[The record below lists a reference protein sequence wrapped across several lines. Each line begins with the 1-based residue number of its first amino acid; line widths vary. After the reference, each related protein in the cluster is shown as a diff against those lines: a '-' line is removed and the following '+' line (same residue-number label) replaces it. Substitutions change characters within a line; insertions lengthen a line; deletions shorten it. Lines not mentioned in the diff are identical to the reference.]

1 MKYTYKIFLYKNRQ
15 KSTDFSKHLAIPIF
29 LEDRLNEELD
39 TGEIIL
45 DNMPIST
52 KFDFPPKTKIRIE
65 RYVEYNLQKK
75 WDMIVEHDD
84 VEEYV
89 GVPNLCCHR
98 IHLIEPS
105 AITQGMHIDNISLTY
120 ELQDVTLNYKTYN
133 EDESILN
140 DLVGVYPGGSTL
152 PNKQPKNP
160 NEKLDYFTN
169 IGGGQVSG
177 GAIIVGGGNT
187 NYFIN
192 TFRYEWSNVD
202 SLKVLKNK
210 IAGTSNATIT
220 FTIPTLT
227 CLVSNAD
234 GVFKPAFEMNT
245 ITRIYRTKKIN
256 GNLVGERKLVLEKE
270 SGAKSF
276 SSSIDS
282 SIYIVNSNKIYFRKI
297 ERWNRSDYNKKESF
311 SDHYTYGNSI
321 AHASSNFND
330 KIVTFEIESLSDEEL
345 DKSGNGYYY
354 EIECIANPDNL
365 AEFISEYYYSCSA
378 SEDFKMIGLVSS
390 TTYNVRYIN
399 SYTNTLSPSDISVN
413 ANFEF
418 VNPYTD
424 VESQIFLAKGKKYS
438 CYELL
443 RKALLT
449 IDTQVIDNDYIGI
462 DNIEYFIKVNNEAP
476 YYWLNKLKNTTVY
489 ETTFE
494 QKNLWE
500 LLLQIGHYIH
510 AIPYLEFAEA
520 EDRFVLNFRQL
531 GGKEKKEDSNTKITI
546 FNSQNI
552 SDYFTQYD
560 SYITNL
566 FSPQNLVDEWIVVKT
581 DESSYLVSNNTAVLK
596 TAYNISEIVEFDIE
610 YNGKLEPALEYVFEK
625 SIYDILTSDWR
636 VTPSKGNS
644 LFFTLGDN
652 KISGLNFRP
661 PTRDND
667 GFMSLK
673 SIVADLFEN
682 VDRNKLKFNDLK
694 FHIKYRTQD
703 NIRLTQFR
711 PDIEKFMKNSSFE
724 KYPHHEQ
731 FYGQQDK
738 IVDSEK
744 MSLNLFGK
752 LIQLGN
758 NICQRQESVNFIND
772 EKEAGDLVPINGEQ
786 YYVTLVENECYPD
799 ATFQKVTY
807 SKNYNQLSQIVT
819 IPSEPRFYEVSERSK
834 VRREVRLVEFFK
846 ISNSIE
852 LEKYSR
858 PRYLNSNCR
867 DDNNNFNYS
876 SWASLL
882 IKILFNNEEFKKVKI
897 PNFAFV
903 QFACDKKRKHTG
915 SKGEK
920 IEFNEMF
927 PSSEIDRSNENNI
940 VPKSSSDHTDVI
952 VPLLHFPLKD
962 GILFE
967 CDMEDNFKAGDFIDK
982 EIKETTD
989 VELVDDAYY
998 AMQSVRYCDIMG
1010 RAELCKLKLFNKGD
1024 FSLNEIQALPKGV
1037 YKPSDNESFTY
1048 FPDSKYVVL
1057 EKDGREAISFNFQIS
1072 LLHTKDDYGDDFI
1085 TFPNLFGEKESPLYC
1100 ALLNK
1105 EISLFDNQIDID
1117 TSLIKKIDYHILIGN
1132 TLDLNG
1138 NDYHSMIEIEFIA
1151 PSNIDLALVKSIVF
1165 YQESESGL
1173 VPFLAKNVTNAPND
1187 KKLQR
1192 LAIYPVFNN

>member
-1 MKYTYKIFLYKNRQ
+1 MKYNYKVFLYKNGQ
-15 KSTDFSKHLAIPIF
+15 KSTDLSRYLTIPIF
-29 LEDRLNEELD
+29 IEDRLNEELD

-52 KFDFPPKTKIRIE
+52 KFNFPPKTKIRIE
-65 RYVEYNLQKK
+65 RYVDYILQKK

-89 GVPNLCCHR
+89 GVPELCCHR

-105 AITQGMHIDNISLTY
+105 AIAQGMHIDNISLTY

-140 DLVGVYPGGSTL
+140 DSVGVYPGGSTI
-152 PNKQPKNP
+152 PNKQPKSP
-160 NEKLDYFTN
+160 SSKLDYSIN
-169 IGGGQVSG
+169 MGGGQVSSG
-177 GAIIVGGGNT
+177 IVVGGGNY

-192 TFRYEWSNVD
+192 SFRYEWSNVD
-202 SLKVLKNK
+202 SLRSLKKK
-210 IAGTSNATIT
+210 IAGTNNTLIT
-220 FTIPTLT
+220 FTIPTLI
-227 CLVSNAD
+227 CFVSNAD
-234 GVFKPAFEMNT
+234 GVFKSAFEMNT
-245 ITRIYRTKKIN
+245 ITRIYRTKKIS
-256 GNLVGERKLVLEKE
+256 GNLVGERELVLEKE
-270 SGAKSF
+270 SGATSF

-282 SIYIVNSNKIYFRKI
+282 SIYIVNSNKIYIRKI
-297 ERWNRSDYNKKESF
+297 ERWNRSDYSKKESF
-311 SDHYTYGNSI
+311 SDHYTYGDSI

-330 KIVTFEIESLSDEEL
+330 KTISFEIEALTDDEL
-345 DKSGNGYYY
+345 DNSDNGYYY
-354 EIECIANPDNL
+354 EIECAVKPDNI
-365 AEFISEYYYSCSA
+365 AEFISKYYYSCSA
-378 SEDFKMIGLVSS
+378 EQRTTSLVPQIDR
-390 TTYNVRYIN
+390 YYIN
-399 SYTNTLSPSDISVN
+399 YLNSYVDFLNPNDISVN

-424 VESQIFLAKGKKYS
+424 VESQQFLAKGKKYS
-438 CYELL
+438 CYDLL

-449 IDTQVIDNDYIGI
+449 VDTQVIDNDYMGI
-462 DNIEYFIKVNNEAP
+462 DDIEYFIKVDN
-476 YYWLNKLKNTTVY
+476 YWLNKLKNTTVY

-500 LLLQIGHYIH
+500 VMLQIGHYLH

-531 GGKEKKEDSNTKITI
+531 GGNEKKEDTNTKITI
-546 FNSQNI
+546 FNSQNL

-566 FSPQNLVDEWIVVKT
+566 FSPQNLIDEYIVVKT
-581 DESSYLVSNNTAVLK
+581 EDSSYLVSNNTAILK
-596 TAYNISEIVEFDIE
+596 TSYNISEIVEFEIE
-610 YNGKLEPALEYVFEK
+610 YNGETKSALEYIFEK

-661 PTRDND
+661 PTRDNN
-667 GFMSLK
+667 GFMALK
-673 SIVADLFEN
+673 SIVAVLFEN
-682 VDRNKLKFNDLK
+682 VNRNTLKFNDLK

-703 NIRLTQFR
+703 SIRLTQFR
-711 PDIEKFMKNSSFE
+711 PDLEKFIKNSSFE

-758 NICQRQESVNFIND
+758 NICQRQESVNVVDD
-772 EKEAGDLVPINGEQ
+772 EKESGDLVVINGEQ
-786 YYVTLVENECYPD
+786 YYVTIVENEFYPS

-819 IPSEPRFYEVSERSK
+819 IPSEPRFYEVSEKSK

-846 ISNSIE
+846 ISNKIE
-852 LEKYSR
+852 LERYSR
-858 PRYLNSNCR
+858 PRFFNSNNR
-867 DDNNNFNYS
+867 DENNNFNYS

-882 IKILFNNEEFKKVKI
+882 NKIIFNNEEWLKNVKI

-903 QFACDKKRKHTG
+903 RFACDKKRKHTG
-915 SKGEK
+915 SQGEK
-920 IEFNEMF
+920 IDFNKMF

-940 VPKSSSDHTDVI
+940 RPKNSSDHADVI
-952 VPLLHFPLKD
+952 VPVLHFPLKD
-962 GILFE
+962 GMLFE
-967 CDMEDNFKAGDFIDK
+967 FDMEDNFKAGDFIDRD
-982 EIKETTD
+982 IKETTE
-989 VELVDDAYY
+989 VELADDAYY

-1010 RAELCKLKLFNKGD
+1010 RAELCKLHLFNKSD
-1024 FSLNEIQALPKGV
+1024 FSLGEMQDLPKGIYV
-1037 YKPSDNESFTY
+1037 PTEGESFTY
-1048 FPDSKYVVL
+1048 FPNSKFIAL
-1057 EKDGREAISFNFQIS
+1057 EKDCREAISFNIQIS
-1072 LLHTKDDYGDDFI
+1072 LLHQKDDYGDDFV

-1105 EISLFDNQIDID
+1105 EISLFDNRIDFD
-1117 TSLIKKIDYHILIGN
+1117 TSLISNIEYRALISTILDFKGGKDYHASI
-1132 TLDLNG
+1132 D
-1138 NDYHSMIEIEFIA
+1138 IEFID
-1151 PSNIDLALVKSIVF
+1151 PVNIDLSLVKSIVF
-1165 YQESESGL
+1165 YQQTESGV
-1173 VPFLAKNVTNAPND
+1173 VPYLAKNVGNAPND
-1187 KKLQR
+1187 KKLQS
-1192 LAIYPVFNN
+1192 LAIYPVFND

>member
-1 MKYTYKIFLYKNRQ
+1 MKYNYKVFLYKNGQ
-15 KSTDFSKHLAIPIF
+15 KSTDFSKYLTIPLF

-39 TGEIIL
+39 TGEVIL
-45 DNMPIST
+45 DCMPITT

-65 RYVEYNLQKK
+65 RYADYNLQKK

-105 AITQGMHIDNISLTY
+105 AIAQGMHIDNISLTY

-140 DLVGVYPGGSTL
+140 DLVGVYPSSL
-152 PNKQPKNP
+152 DSPNKQPKNP
-160 NEKLDYFTN
+160 SASLDYFSN

-177 GAIIVGGGNT
+177 GAIVVGGGNT

-192 TFRYEWSNVD
+192 TFKYEWTNTE
-202 SLKVLKNK
+202 SLKLLKKK
-210 IAGTSNATIT
+210 IAGTSNANIS
-220 FTIPTLT
+220 FTIPTLM
-227 CLVSNAD
+227 CFASNTD
-234 GVFKPAFEMNT
+234 GVLKSIFEMNT
-245 ITRIYRTKKIN
+245 ITRVYRTKRLEGK
-256 GNLVGERKLVLEKE
+256 LVGDKELILEKE
-270 SGAKSF
+270 SGATSF
-276 SSSIDS
+276 STSTDN
-282 SIYIVNSNKIYFRKI
+282 SIYVVNSNKIYLREI
-297 ERWNRSDYNKKESF
+297 NQWNSNDYSKEESF

-321 AHASSNFND
+321 AHASSSFDD
-330 KIVTFEIESLSDEEL
+330 KTISFEIEALTDDEL
-345 DKSGNGYYY
+345 DNSGNGYYY
-354 EIECIANPDNL
+354 EIECVANPDNQS
-365 AEFISEYYYSCSA
+365 EFISKYFYSCSA
-378 SEDFKMIGLVSS
+378 IKETKFIGLISS
-390 TTYNVRYIN
+390 TVHNVKYLN
-399 SYTNTLSPSDISVN
+399 SYVDSLNPNDISVN

-424 VESQIFLAKGKKYS
+424 VESQQFLARGKKYS
-438 CYELL
+438 CYDLL

-449 IDTQVIDNDYIGI
+449 IDTQVIDNDYMGI
-462 DNIEYFIKVNNEAP
+462 DGIEYFIKVDN
-476 YYWLNKLKNTTVY
+476 YWLNKLKNTSVY

-500 LLLQIGHYIH
+500 VLLQIGHYLH

-531 GGKEKKEDSNTKITI
+531 GGKEKKEDTSTKITI
-546 FNSQNI
+546 FNSQNL

-566 FSPQNLVDEWIVVKT
+566 FSPQNLIDEYLVVKT
-581 DESSYLVSNNTAVLK
+581 EDSSYLVTNNTAILK

-610 YNGKLEPALEYVFEK
+610 YKGETKPALEYIFEK

-652 KISGLNFRP
+652 KISGLNYRP

-667 GFMSLK
+667 SFMALK
-673 SIVADLFEN
+673 SIVAVLFEDVN
-682 VDRNKLKFNDLK
+682 RDTLKFNNLK

-703 NIRLTQFR
+703 SIRLTQFR
-711 PDIEKFMKNSSFE
+711 PDIEKFIKNSSFE

-758 NICQRQESVNFIND
+758 NICQRQESVDNIAD
-772 EKEAGDLVPINGEQ
+772 EKEAGDLVVINGEQ
-786 YYVTLVENECYPD
+786 HYVTIVENEFYPD

-834 VRREVRLVEFFK
+834 IRREVRLMEFFK
-846 ISNSIE
+846 ISNKIE
-852 LEKYSR
+852 LEKYSK
-858 PRYLNSNCR
+858 PRFLNSNST

-876 SWASLL
+876 SWACLL
-882 IKILFNNEEFKKVKI
+882 SKIIFNNEEYLKDVKL
-897 PNFAFV
+897 PNFAYIR
-903 QFACDKKRKHTG
+903 FACDKKRKHTG
-915 SKGEK
+915 SQGERIDFDK
-920 IEFNEMF
+920 MF

-940 VPKSSSDHTDVI
+940 RPKNSSDHADVI
-952 VPLLHFPLKD
+952 VPVLHFPLKD
-962 GILFE
+962 GMIFE
-967 CDMEDNFKAGDFIDK
+967 CDMVDNFKAGDFIDK
-982 EIKETTD
+982 DIKATTD

-1010 RAELCKLKLFNKGD
+1010 RAELCKLHLFNKTD
-1024 FSLNEIQALPKGV
+1024 FSLEQMQALPKGIYV
-1037 YKPSDNESFTY
+1037 PSEGESFTY
-1048 FPDSKYVVL
+1048 FQNSNYIAL
-1057 EKDGREAISFNFQIS
+1057 EKDCREAISFNFQIS
-1072 LLHTKDDYGDDFI
+1072 LLHTSDDYGDDFV

-1105 EISLFDNQIDID
+1105 EISLFDNQIDFE
-1117 TSLIKKIDYHILIGN
+1117 TALIRQIDYHALSS
-1132 TLDLNG
+1132 TVLNINGG
-1138 NDYHSMIEIEFIA
+1138 NDYHAYIGIDFIA
-1151 PSNIDLALVKSIVF
+1151 PNNIDLSSVKSIVF
-1165 YQESESGL
+1165 YQQSENGA
-1173 VPFLAKNVTNAPND
+1173 VPYLAKNVSKAPND
-1187 KKLQR
+1187 KKLQS
-1192 LAIYPVFNN
+1192 LAIYPVFNE